1 MGLVSIVLYALSF
14 IYLGPTNNEHFQTD
28 GLSINTSLHVF
39 QIQRLSQASCSP
51 LRPGVFGMGLGV
63 PRPFH
68 ISVLNDM
75 IDLLQFRLGEHN
87 VTTCRILKGTLDVP
101 GGIHDYEC
109 K

>member
-1 MGLVSIVLYALSF
+1 
-14 IYLGPTNNEHFQTD
+14 
-28 GLSINTSLHVF
+28 
-39 QIQRLSQASCSP
+39 
-51 LRPGVFGMGLGV
+51 MGLGV

-75 IDLLQFRLGEHN
+75 IDLLQFRLSEHN

>member
-1 MGLVSIVLYALSF
+1 
-14 IYLGPTNNEHFQTD
+14 
-28 GLSINTSLHVF
+28 
-39 QIQRLSQASCSP
+39 
-51 LRPGVFGMGLGV
+51 MGLGV

-75 IDLLQFRLGEHN
+75 IDLLQFCLGEHN
-87 VTTCRILKGTLDVP
+87 VTTCRILKGTLDMA